1 MYLYL
6 LCLSYL
12 SLFILRIYFSSY
24 IFSSLI
30 DARLGLCVF
39 PITYFNAIFKIL
51 FFLLCICILFIYLI
65 DLHLFYVFIVKAIF
79 LSRIGARSAFVSCQN
94 YFLITYFNG
103 IFKPLT
109 PIYLSLQN
117 FVQLLLIIVPHLTP
131 SLSLTVDLV
140 TLDDLSAEAMLE
152 SSQRVEMLAET
163 FRRRQ
168 EALSDPGPPLPLP
181 PKVRK
186 ENLCLQ
192 LLGLWM

>member
-1 MYLYL
+1 MFTLPFERNENNNTIKRF
-6 LCLSYL
+6 CHVIFI
-12 SLFILRIYFSSY
+12 SL
-24 IFSSLI
+24 
-30 DARLGLCVF
+30 
-39 PITYFNAIFKIL
+39 P
-51 FFLLCICILFIYLI
+51 
-65 DLHLFYVFIVKAIF
+65 
-79 LSRIGARSAFVSCQN
+79 
-94 YFLITYFNG
+94 
-103 IFKPLT
+103 
-109 PIYLSLQN
+109 
-117 FVQLLLIIVPHLTP
+117 
-131 SLSLTVDLV
+131 TVDLV